1 MEKRRDSATAY
12 IILADGFETIEAL
25 TPLDVLRRCGVEV
38 TTISLNKTRAVR
50 SSHGVTVE
58 ADATMEEFMHNC
70 NCCASGTG
78 TSTNTSIAGTSSSA
92 GSTSNAG
99 SNSSASSANGSTNT
113 TNAGSTTGASD
124 TNTTNAGSSTG
135 ASDTNTTA
143 STSTNVSGTMRQALI
158 LPGGYPGYKNLCES
172 AEVGALITQFHKE
185 GKLLCAICGAPTALK
200 ANQICRG
207 AAITCHTSVKEE
219 LSDYYSILSSA
230 VVKYMNIITGMG
242 AGRSL
247 DFAFAIAESLTSK
260 EKVEEIKAK
269 MEII

>member
-38 TTISLNKTRAVR
+38 TTISLNQTRAVR

-58 ADATMEEFMHNC
+58 ADATMEDFMHNC

-78 TSTNTSIAGTSSSA
+78 TGTNSSIAGSSSSASSTGTSTTGSRSTTAGNAGTSSSA
-92 GSTSNAG
+92 GSSTTT
-99 SNSSASSANGSTNT
+99 SSA
-113 TNAGSTTGASD
+113 
-124 TNTTNAGSSTG
+124 
-135 ASDTNTTA
+135 
-143 STSTNVSGTMRQALI
+143 VRQALI
-158 LPGGYPGYKNLCES
+158 LPGGYPGYKNLCDS
-172 AEVGALITQFHKE
+172 PEVGALITQFHKE

-247 DFAFAIAESLTSK
+247 DFAFAIAEALTSK

>member
-58 ADATMEEFMHNC
+58 ADATMEEYMLKR
-70 NCCASGTG
+70 
-78 TSTNTSIAGTSSSA
+78 
-92 GSTSNAG
+92 SNAG
-99 SNSSASSANGSTNT
+99 SSSSADISSGSTNI
-113 TNAGSTTGASD
+113 
-124 TNTTNAGSSTG
+124 TNAGSSTG

-158 LPGGYPGYKNLCES
+158 LPGGYPGYKNLCDS
-172 AEVGALITQFHKE
+172 PEVGALITQFHKE

>member
-38 TTISLNKTRAVR
+38 TTISLNQTRAVR

-58 ADATMEEFMHNC
+58 ADATMEDFMHNC
-70 NCCASGTG
+70 NCSASAIGTGTNSSIAGSSSSASSTG
-78 TSTNTSIAGTSSSA
+78 TSTTGSRSTTAGNAGTSSSA
-92 GSTSNAG
+92 GSSTT
-99 SNSSASSANGSTNT
+99 ASSAN
-113 TNAGSTTGASD
+113 
-124 TNTTNAGSSTG
+124 
-135 ASDTNTTA
+135 TTA
-143 STSTNVSGTMRQALI
+143 GTSTNVSGTMRQALI

>member
-1 MEKRRDSATAY
+1 MEQRRDSATAY

-58 ADATMEEFMHNC
+58 ADATMEDFMHNC

-78 TSTNTSIAGTSSSA
+78 TGTSTSNAGTSSSA
-92 GSTSNAG
+92 
-99 SNSSASSANGSTNT
+99 SSASGSTNT
-113 TNAGSTTGASD
+113 TNAGSSTTS
-124 TNTTNAGSSTG
+124 GS
-135 ASDTNTTA
+135 A
-143 STSTNVSGTMRQALI
+143 VRQALI

>member
-1 MEKRRDSATAY
+1 MEQRRDSATAY

-38 TTISLNKTRAVR
+38 TTISLNKTRSVR

-58 ADATMEEFMHNC
+58 ADATMEDFMHNC

-78 TSTNTSIAGTSSSA
+78 TGTNSSIAGSSTSASSTGTSTTGSRSTTAGNAGTSSSA
-92 GSTSNAG
+92 GSSTT
-99 SNSSASSANGSTNT
+99 ASSANT
-113 TNAGSTTGASD
+113 TAGSCL
-124 TNTTNAGSSTG
+124 
-135 ASDTNTTA
+135 
-143 STSTNVSGTMRQALI
+143 RQALV

-247 DFAFAIAESLTSK
+247 DFAFAIAEALTSK

>member
-38 TTISLNKTRAVR
+38 TTISLNQTRAVR

-58 ADATMEEFMHNC
+58 ADATMEDFMHNC
-70 NCCASGTG
+70 NCCASGTSTG
-78 TSTNTSIAGTSSSA
+78 TSTSNAGTSSSA
-92 GSTSNAG
+92 GSSTT
-99 SNSSASSANGSTNT
+99 ASSA
-113 TNAGSTTGASD
+113 
-124 TNTTNAGSSTG
+124 
-135 ASDTNTTA
+135 
-143 STSTNVSGTMRQALI
+143 VRQALI

-247 DFAFAIAESLTSK
+247 DFAFAIAEALTSK

>member
-25 TPLDVLRRCGVEV
+25 TPLAVLRRCGVEV
-38 TTISLNKTRAVR
+38 TTISLNKTRSVR

-58 ADATMEEFMHNC
+58 ADATMEDFMHNC

-78 TSTNTSIAGTSSSA
+78 TSTNTSIAGSSSSASSTGTSTTGSRSTTAGNAGTSSSA
-92 GSTSNAG
+92 GSSTT
-99 SNSSASSANGSTNT
+99 ASSA
-113 TNAGSTTGASD
+113 
-124 TNTTNAGSSTG
+124 
-135 ASDTNTTA
+135 
-143 STSTNVSGTMRQALI
+143 VRQALI

>member
-1 MEKRRDSATAY
+1 MEQRRDSATAY

-38 TTISLNKTRAVR
+38 TTISLNKTRSVR

-58 ADATMEEFMHNC
+58 ADATMEDYILKRNNAGRSSSAGSSSC
-70 NCCASGTG
+70 GS
-78 TSTNTSIAGTSSSA
+78 NTSNAGTSSSA
-92 GSTSNAG
+92 GSTS
-99 SNSSASSANGSTNT
+99 
-113 TNAGSTTGASD
+113 
-124 TNTTNAGSSTG
+124 
-135 ASDTNTTA
+135 TTA
-143 STSTNVSGTMRQALI
+143 SSSMRQALI

-247 DFAFAIAESLTSK
+247 EFAFAIAEALTSK

>member
-1 MEKRRDSATAY
+1 MEQRRDSATAY

-38 TTISLNKTRAVR
+38 TTISLNQTRAVR

-58 ADATMEEFMHNC
+58 ADATMEDFMHNC
-70 NCCASGTG
+70 NCCASAIGTGTNSSIAGSSSSASSTG
-78 TSTNTSIAGTSSSA
+78 TSTTGSRSTTAGNAGTSSSA
-92 GSTSNAG
+92 GSS
-99 SNSSASSANGSTNT
+99 NGSTNT
-113 TNAGSTTGASD
+113 TNAGSSTTASS
-124 TNTTNAGSSTG
+124 A
-135 ASDTNTTA
+135 NTTA
-143 STSTNVSGTMRQALI
+143 GSCLRQALI

-247 DFAFAIAESLTSK
+247 DFSFAIAEALTSK

>member
-58 ADATMEEFMHNC
+58 ADATMEDFMHNC
-70 NCCASGTG
+70 NCCASAIGTG
-78 TSTNTSIAGTSSSA
+78 NAGTSSSA
-92 GSTSNAG
+92 GSTSCGPNTSNTGTSTTAG
-99 SNSSASSANGSTNT
+99 SCL
-113 TNAGSTTGASD
+113 
-124 TNTTNAGSSTG
+124 
-135 ASDTNTTA
+135 
-143 STSTNVSGTMRQALI
+143 RQALI

-219 LSDYYSILSSA
+219 LTDYYSILSSA

-247 DFAFAIAESLTSK
+247 DFAFAIAEALTSK

>member
-1 MEKRRDSATAY
+1 MEQRRDSATAY

-38 TTISLNKTRAVR
+38 TTISLNQTRAVR

-70 NCCASGTG
+70 NCCASAIGTGTNSSIAGSSSSASSTG
-78 TSTNTSIAGTSSSA
+78 TSTTGSRSTTAGNAGTSSSA
-92 GSTSNAG
+92 GSSTT
-99 SNSSASSANGSTNT
+99 ASSA
-113 TNAGSTTGASD
+113 
-124 TNTTNAGSSTG
+124 
-135 ASDTNTTA
+135 
-143 STSTNVSGTMRQALI
+143 VRQALI

>member
-38 TTISLNKTRAVR
+38 TTISLNQTRAVR

-58 ADATMEEFMHNC
+58 ADATMEDFMHNC
-70 NCCASGTG
+70 NCSASGTG
-78 TSTNTSIAGTSSSA
+78 TGTSTSNAGSSSSA
-92 GSTSNAG
+92 GSTS
-99 SNSSASSANGSTNT
+99 
-113 TNAGSTTGASD
+113 TGASS
-124 TNTTNAGSSTG
+124 TGSGTSTSNAGSST
-135 ASDTNTTA
+135 
-143 STSTNVSGTMRQALI
+143 TSGSAVRQALI

-172 AEVGALITQFHKE
+172 PEVGALITQFHKE

-200 ANQICRG
+200 TNQICRG

>member
-1 MEKRRDSATAY
+1 MEQRRDSATAY

-38 TTISLNKTRAVR
+38 TTISLKQTRAVR

-58 ADATMEEFMHNC
+58 ADATMEDYMLKRSN
-70 NCCASGTG
+70 
-78 TSTNTSIAGTSSSA
+78 AGSSSSA

-99 SNSSASSANGSTNT
+99 SNSSASSASGS
-113 TNAGSTTGASD
+113 

-135 ASDTNTTA
+135 ASSTGSGT
-143 STSTNVSGTMRQALI
+143 STSNAGSSMRQALI

-219 LSDYYSILSSA
+219 LTDYYSILSSA

>member
-1 MEKRRDSATAY
+1 MEQRRDSATAY

-38 TTISLNKTRAVR
+38 TTISLNKTRSVR

-58 ADATMEEFMHNC
+58 ADATMEDFMHNC

-78 TSTNTSIAGTSSSA
+78 TGTNTSNAGSSSSASSTGTSTTGSRSTTAGNAGTSSSA
-92 GSTSNAG
+92 GSSTT
-99 SNSSASSANGSTNT
+99 ASSA
-113 TNAGSTTGASD
+113 
-124 TNTTNAGSSTG
+124 
-135 ASDTNTTA
+135 
-143 STSTNVSGTMRQALI
+143 VRQALI

>member
-1 MEKRRDSATAY
+1 MEQRRDSATAY

-38 TTISLNKTRAVR
+38 TTISLNKTRSVR

-58 ADATMEEFMHNC
+58 ADATMEDFMHNC

-78 TSTNTSIAGTSSSA
+78 TGTNTSNAGSSTSASSTGTSTTGSRSTTAGNAGTSSSA
-92 GSTSNAG
+92 GSS
-99 SNSSASSANGSTNT
+99 
-113 TNAGSTTGASD
+113 
-124 TNTTNAGSSTG
+124 
-135 ASDTNTTA
+135 TTA
-143 STSTNVSGTMRQALI
+143 SSTVRQALI

-172 AEVGALITQFHKE
+172 AEVGALITQFHKD

-247 DFAFAIAESLTSK
+247 DFAFAIAEALTSK

>member
-58 ADATMEEFMHNC
+58 ADATMEEFMPNC

-78 TSTNTSIAGTSSSA
+78 TGT
-92 GSTSNAG
+92 
-99 SNSSASSANGSTNT
+99 NSSI
-113 TNAGSTTGASD
+113 
-124 TNTTNAGSSTG
+124 AGSSTS
-135 ASDTNTTA
+135 ASSSSTTA

>member
-1 MEKRRDSATAY
+1 MEQRRDSATAY

-58 ADATMEEFMHNC
+58 ADATMEDFIHNC

-78 TSTNTSIAGTSSSA
+78 TGNAGTSSTA
-92 GSTSNAG
+92 GSSTT
-99 SNSSASSANGSTNT
+99 ASSANT
-113 TNAGSTTGASD
+113 TAGSCL
-124 TNTTNAGSSTG
+124 
-135 ASDTNTTA
+135 
-143 STSTNVSGTMRQALI
+143 RQALI

-247 DFAFAIAESLTSK
+247 EFAFAIAESLTSK

>member
-1 MEKRRDSATAY
+1 MEQRRDSATAY

-58 ADATMEEFMHNC
+58 ADATMEDFMHNC

-78 TSTNTSIAGTSSSA
+78 TGT
-92 GSTSNAG
+92 
-99 SNSSASSANGSTNT
+99 NSSI
-113 TNAGSTTGASD
+113 
-124 TNTTNAGSSTG
+124 AGSSTS

>member
-58 ADATMEEFMHNC
+58 ADATMEDFMHNC

-78 TSTNTSIAGTSSSA
+78 TGNAGSSSSADNAGSSSSAGNAGSSSSA
-92 GSTSNAG
+92 GSS
-99 SNSSASSANGSTNT
+99 
-113 TNAGSTTGASD
+113 
-124 TNTTNAGSSTG
+124 
-135 ASDTNTTA
+135 TTA
-143 STSTNVSGTMRQALI
+143 SSTVRQALI
-158 LPGGYPGYKNLCES
+158 LPGGYPGYKNLCDS
-172 AEVGALITQFHKE
+172 PEVGALITQFHKE

-247 DFAFAIAESLTSK
+247 EFAFAIAEALTSK

>member
-38 TTISLNKTRAVR
+38 TTISLNQTRSVR

-58 ADATMEEFMHNC
+58 ADATMEDFMHNC
-70 NCCASGTG
+70 NCSASGTG
-78 TSTNTSIAGTSSSA
+78 TGTNSSIAGSSSSASSTGTSTTGSRSTTAGNAGTSSSA
-92 GSTSNAG
+92 GSS
-99 SNSSASSANGSTNT
+99 
-113 TNAGSTTGASD
+113 
-124 TNTTNAGSSTG
+124 
-135 ASDTNTTA
+135 TTA
-143 STSTNVSGTMRQALI
+143 SSTVRQALI
-158 LPGGYPGYKNLCES
+158 LPGGYPGYKNLCDS
-172 AEVGALITQFHKE
+172 PEVGALITQFHKE

>member
-38 TTISLNKTRAVR
+38 TTISLNQTRAVR

-78 TSTNTSIAGTSSSA
+78 TGTSTSNAGTSSSA
-92 GSTSNAG
+92 
-99 SNSSASSANGSTNT
+99 SSASGS
-113 TNAGSTTGASD
+113 

>member
-1 MEKRRDSATAY
+1 MEQRRDSATAY

-58 ADATMEEFMHNC
+58 ADATMEDFMLKRSNAGC
-70 NCCASGTG
+70 GSTAGSSTNASSATTGSTTTGSSSCGTNISNTG
-78 TSTNTSIAGTSSSA
+78 TSTTASSS
-92 GSTSNAG
+92 
-99 SNSSASSANGSTNT
+99 
-113 TNAGSTTGASD
+113 
-124 TNTTNAGSSTG
+124 
-135 ASDTNTTA
+135 
-143 STSTNVSGTMRQALI
+143 MRQALI
-158 LPGGYPGYKNLCES
+158 LPGGYPGYKNLCDS
-172 AEVGALITQFHKE
+172 PEVGALITQFHKD

-200 ANQICRG
+200 TNQICRG

-247 DFAFAIAESLTSK
+247 EFAFAIAEALTSK

>member
-38 TTISLNKTRAVR
+38 TTISLNQTRAVR

-58 ADATMEEFMHNC
+58 ADATMEDFMHNC

-78 TSTNTSIAGTSSSA
+78 TGTNTSNAGTSSSA
-92 GSTSNAG
+92 GSSTT
-99 SNSSASSANGSTNT
+99 ASSA
-113 TNAGSTTGASD
+113 
-124 TNTTNAGSSTG
+124 
-135 ASDTNTTA
+135 
-143 STSTNVSGTMRQALI
+143 VRQALI
-158 LPGGYPGYKNLCES
+158 LPGGYPGYKNLCDS
-172 AEVGALITQFHKE
+172 PEVGALITQFHKE

-247 DFAFAIAESLTSK
+247 DFAFAIAEALTSK

>member
-38 TTISLNKTRAVR
+38 TTIALNQTRAVR

-58 ADATMEEFMHNC
+58 ADATMEDFMHNC
-70 NCCASGTG
+70 NCSASGTG
-78 TSTNTSIAGTSSSA
+78 TGTNTSNAGSSSSA
-92 GSTSNAG
+92 GSS
-99 SNSSASSANGSTNT
+99 
-113 TNAGSTTGASD
+113 
-124 TNTTNAGSSTG
+124 
-135 ASDTNTTA
+135 TTA
-143 STSTNVSGTMRQALI
+143 SSTVRQALI

-247 DFAFAIAESLTSK
+247 DFAFAIAEVLTSK

>member
-1 MEKRRDSATAY
+1 MEQRRDSATAY

-38 TTISLNKTRAVR
+38 TTISLNKTRSVR

-70 NCCASGTG
+70 NCCASAIGTG
-78 TSTNTSIAGTSSSA
+78 TNTSNAGSSTTASSTSCGTNTSNAGTSSSA
-92 GSTSNAG
+92 GSS
-99 SNSSASSANGSTNT
+99 
-113 TNAGSTTGASD
+113 
-124 TNTTNAGSSTG
+124 
-135 ASDTNTTA
+135 TTA
-143 STSTNVSGTMRQALI
+143 SSTVRQALI
-158 LPGGYPGYKNLCES
+158 LPGGYPGYKNLCDS
-172 AEVGALITQFHKE
+172 PEVGALITQFHKE

>member
-38 TTISLNKTRAVR
+38 TTISLKQTRAVR

-58 ADATMEEFMHNC
+58 ADATMEDFMHNC

-78 TSTNTSIAGTSSSA
+78 TGTSTSIAGTSSSA
-92 GSTSNAG
+92 
-99 SNSSASSANGSTNT
+99 SSASGS
-113 TNAGSTTGASD
+113 

>member
-1 MEKRRDSATAY
+1 MEQRRDSATAY

-38 TTISLNKTRAVR
+38 TTISLNQTRAVR

-58 ADATMEEFMHNC
+58 ADATMEDFMHNC
-70 NCCASGTG
+70 NRCASGTG
-78 TSTNTSIAGTSSSA
+78 TGTNSSIAGSS
-92 GSTSNAG
+92 T
-99 SNSSASSANGSTNT
+99 SASSS
-113 TNAGSTTGASD
+113 S
-124 TNTTNAGSSTG
+124 TTNAGSSTTAG
-135 ASDTNTTA
+135 SSTNASSTSCGPNTSNTGTSTTA
-143 STSTNVSGTMRQALI
+143 SSAVRQALI
-158 LPGGYPGYKNLCES
+158 LPGGYPGYKNLCDS
-172 AEVGALITQFHKE
+172 PEVGALITQFHKE

-207 AAITCHTSVKEE
+207 ASITCHTSVKEE
-219 LSDYYSILSSA
+219 LTDYYSILSSA

>member
-1 MEKRRDSATAY
+1 MEQRRDSATAY

-38 TTISLNKTRAVR
+38 TTISLNQTRAVR

-58 ADATMEEFMHNC
+58 ADATMEDFMHNC

-78 TSTNTSIAGTSSSA
+78 TSTNTSIAGSSSSASSTGTSTTGSRSTTAGNAGTSSSA
-92 GSTSNAG
+92 GSSTI
-99 SNSSASSANGSTNT
+99 ASSA
-113 TNAGSTTGASD
+113 
-124 TNTTNAGSSTG
+124 
-135 ASDTNTTA
+135 
-143 STSTNVSGTMRQALI
+143 VRQALI

-247 DFAFAIAESLTSK
+247 DFAFAIAEALTSK

>member
-1 MEKRRDSATAY
+1 MEQRRDSATAY

-58 ADATMEEFMHNC
+58 ADATMEDFMHNC

-78 TSTNTSIAGTSSSA
+78 TGTSTSNAGTSSSA
-92 GSTSNAG
+92 
-99 SNSSASSANGSTNT
+99 SSASGSTNT
-113 TNAGSTTGASD
+113 TNAGSSTTS
-124 TNTTNAGSSTG
+124 GS
-135 ASDTNTTA
+135 A
-143 STSTNVSGTMRQALI
+143 VRQALI
-158 LPGGYPGYKNLCES
+158 LPGGYPGYKNLCDS
-172 AEVGALITQFHKE
+172 PEVGALITQFHKE

-247 DFAFAIAESLTSK
+247 DFAFAIAEALTSK

>member
-1 MEKRRDSATAY
+1 MEQRRDSATAY

-38 TTISLNKTRAVR
+38 TTISLNQTRAVR

-58 ADATMEEFMHNC
+58 ADATMEDFMHNC
-70 NCCASGTG
+70 NCSASGTG
-78 TSTNTSIAGTSSSA
+78 TGTNTSNAGSSSSA
-92 GSTSNAG
+92 GSTS
-99 SNSSASSANGSTNT
+99 
-113 TNAGSTTGASD
+113 TGASS
-124 TNTTNAGSSTG
+124 TGSGTSTSNAGSST
-135 ASDTNTTA
+135 
-143 STSTNVSGTMRQALI
+143 TSGSAVRQALI

-172 AEVGALITQFHKE
+172 PEVGALITQFHKD

-200 ANQICRG
+200 TNQICRG

>member
-1 MEKRRDSATAY
+1 MEQRRDSATAY

-38 TTISLNKTRAVR
+38 TTISLNQTRAVR

-78 TSTNTSIAGTSSSA
+78 TGTNTSNAGSSSSASSTCTSTTGSRSTTAGNAGTSSS
-92 GSTSNAG
+92 
-99 SNSSASSANGSTNT
+99 
-113 TNAGSTTGASD
+113 
-124 TNTTNAGSSTG
+124 AGSSTG

-207 AAITCHTSVKEE
+207 ASITCHTSVKEE
-219 LSDYYSILSSA
+219 LTDYYSILSSA

-247 DFAFAIAESLTSK
+247 EFAFAIAEALTSK

>member
-38 TTISLNKTRAVR
+38 TTISLNQTRAVR

-58 ADATMEEFMHNC
+58 ADATMEEYMLKRSNAGC
-70 NCCASGTG
+70 SSSAGSTSNSGSSSSASSTG
-78 TSTNTSIAGTSSSA
+78 TSTTGSRSTTAGNAGTSSSA
-92 GSTSNAG
+92 GSSTT
-99 SNSSASSANGSTNT
+99 ASSA
-113 TNAGSTTGASD
+113 
-124 TNTTNAGSSTG
+124 
-135 ASDTNTTA
+135 
-143 STSTNVSGTMRQALI
+143 VRQALI

>member
-1 MEKRRDSATAY
+1 MEQRRDSATAY

-58 ADATMEEFMHNC
+58 ADATMEDFMHNC

-78 TSTNTSIAGTSSSA
+78 TGTSTSNAGTSSSA
-92 GSTSNAG
+92 
-99 SNSSASSANGSTNT
+99 SSASGSTNT
-113 TNAGSTTGASD
+113 TNAGSSTTS
-124 TNTTNAGSSTG
+124 GS
-135 ASDTNTTA
+135 A
-143 STSTNVSGTMRQALI
+143 VRQALI

-247 DFAFAIAESLTSK
+247 EFAFAIAEALTSK

>member
-58 ADATMEEFMHNC
+58 ADATMEDFMHNC

-78 TSTNTSIAGTSSSA
+78 TGTNSSIAGSSTSASSSSTTASRSTTAGNAGTSSSA
-92 GSTSNAG
+92 GSSTT
-99 SNSSASSANGSTNT
+99 ASSANT
-113 TNAGSTTGASD
+113 TAGSCL
-124 TNTTNAGSSTG
+124 
-135 ASDTNTTA
+135 
-143 STSTNVSGTMRQALI
+143 RQALI

>member
-1 MEKRRDSATAY
+1 MEQRRDSATAY

-38 TTISLNKTRAVR
+38 TTISLNQTRAVR

-58 ADATMEEFMHNC
+58 ADTTMEEFMHNC
-70 NCCASGTG
+70 NCCASAIGTG
-78 TSTNTSIAGTSSSA
+78 NAGTSS
-92 GSTSNAG
+92 T
-99 SNSSASSANGSTNT
+99 
-113 TNAGSTTGASD
+113 
-124 TNTTNAGSSTG
+124 AGSSTTEG
-135 ASDTNTTA
+135 SCL
-143 STSTNVSGTMRQALI
+143 RQALI

-172 AEVGALITQFHKE
+172 AEVGALITQFHKD

>member
-1 MEKRRDSATAY
+1 MEQRRDSATAY

-38 TTISLNKTRAVR
+38 TTISLNQTRAVR

-58 ADATMEEFMHNC
+58 ADATMEDFMHNC
-70 NCCASGTG
+70 NCSASGT
-78 TSTNTSIAGTSSSA
+78 
-92 GSTSNAG
+92 
-99 SNSSASSANGSTNT
+99 
-113 TNAGSTTGASD
+113 
-124 TNTTNAGSSTG
+124 
-135 ASDTNTTA
+135 
-143 STSTNVSGTMRQALI
+143 VRQALI

-247 DFAFAIAESLTSK
+247 DFAFAIAEALTSK

>member
-1 MEKRRDSATAY
+1 MEKRRDSAIAY

-58 ADATMEEFMHNC
+58 ADATMEEYMLKRNNAGSTSNAGSSSTAGSTSC
-70 NCCASGTG
+70 GTNAG
-78 TSTNTSIAGTSSSA
+78 NAGTSSSA
-92 GSTSNAG
+92 GSS
-99 SNSSASSANGSTNT
+99 NGSTNT
-113 TNAGSTTGASD
+113 TNAD
-124 TNTTNAGSSTG
+124 SSTG
-135 ASDTNTTA
+135 ASSA
-143 STSTNVSGTMRQALI
+143 VRQALI
-158 LPGGYPGYKNLCES
+158 LPGGYPGYKNLCKS
-172 AEVGALITQFHKE
+172 AEVGSLITQFHKE

>member
-58 ADATMEEFMHNC
+58 ADATMEEYMLKRSN
-70 NCCASGTG
+70 
-78 TSTNTSIAGTSSSA
+78 AGSSSSA
-92 GSTSNAG
+92 GSSSG
-99 SNSSASSANGSTNT
+99 SINT
-113 TNAGSTTGASD
+113 TNAGSTTTS
-124 TNTTNAGSSTG
+124 GS
-135 ASDTNTTA
+135 A
-143 STSTNVSGTMRQALI
+143 VQQALI

-247 DFAFAIAESLTSK
+247 DFAFAIAEALTSK

>member
-1 MEKRRDSATAY
+1 MEQRRDSATAY

-38 TTISLNKTRAVR
+38 TTISLNQTRAVR

-58 ADATMEEFMHNC
+58 ADATMEDFMHNC

-78 TSTNTSIAGTSSSA
+78 TGT
-92 GSTSNAG
+92 
-99 SNSSASSANGSTNT
+99 NSSI
-113 TNAGSTTGASD
+113 
-124 TNTTNAGSSTG
+124 AGSSTS
-135 ASDTNTTA
+135 ASSSSTTA
-143 STSTNVSGTMRQALI
+143 SSAVRQALI
-158 LPGGYPGYKNLCES
+158 LPGGYPGYKNLCDS
-172 AEVGALITQFHKE
+172 PEVGALITQFHKE

-247 DFAFAIAESLTSK
+247 EFAFAIAEALTSK

>member
-1 MEKRRDSATAY
+1 MEQRRDSATAY

-58 ADATMEEFMHNC
+58 ADATMEEYMLKRSN
-70 NCCASGTG
+70 
-78 TSTNTSIAGTSSSA
+78 AGSSSSA
-92 GSTSNAG
+92 GSSTT
-99 SNSSASSANGSTNT
+99 ASSANT
-113 TNAGSTTGASD
+113 TAGSCP
-124 TNTTNAGSSTG
+124 
-135 ASDTNTTA
+135 
-143 STSTNVSGTMRQALI
+143 RQALI